1 MIAMISLSSVSPS
14 LPSSSRD
21 GGDELQHRQPVEEEV
36 DMRQALRDEPII
48 GVEQVIHDEN
58 GPGALKPRPLPTP
71 KAMTA
76 AQKAVH
82 DMSHLPH
89 DPGCPICAS
98 SRGLNLPHQPSHEH
112 LRVIPLLVADYC
124 FVRFLGDSILQTVL
138 VMRLYPYRLLFACC
152 VPAKGATST
161 SGTPPGQ
168 FHLRRW
174 TDALCL

>member
-1 MIAMISLSSVSPS
+1 MIAMISPSSVSPS

-36 DMRQALRDEPII
+36 DMREAMLDDPII
-48 GVEQVIHDEN
+48 GVEQVIHDEH

-82 DMSHLPH
+82 DLSHLPH

-124 FVRFLGDSILQTVL
+124 FVRFFGDSIWQTVL
-138 VMRLYPYRLLFACC
+138 VMRLYPYRLLFCMLC
-152 VPAKGATST
+152 PCQRATST
-161 SGTPPGQ
+161 GGTPPGQ
-168 FHLRRW
+168 IHSRR
-174 TDALCL
+174 